1 MSVSYQ
7 IEEIQSPSTNI
18 PKFVTDYIA
27 AKKPHIV
34 FLTPCY
40 NSSMYCTYTES
51 LLQTMF
57 MCKDLG
63 IEATVHFCRNDSLV
77 SRARN
82 NLIAKAMNIKTATHF
97 MFIDADIT
105 WNPFDIVKLLNCK
118 RFQKL

>member
-1 MSVSYQ
+1 MSVTYE
-7 IEEIQSPSTNI
+7 IEEVQSPSTNI

-27 AKKPHIV
+27 AKKPHII

-40 NSSMYCTYTES
+40 NSSLYCTYTES

-82 NLIAKAMNIKTATHF
+82 NLIAKAMHIKTATTLCLSTP
-97 MFIDADIT
+97 ISRGI
-105 WNPFDIVKLLNCK
+105 LLT
-118 RFQKL
+118 L